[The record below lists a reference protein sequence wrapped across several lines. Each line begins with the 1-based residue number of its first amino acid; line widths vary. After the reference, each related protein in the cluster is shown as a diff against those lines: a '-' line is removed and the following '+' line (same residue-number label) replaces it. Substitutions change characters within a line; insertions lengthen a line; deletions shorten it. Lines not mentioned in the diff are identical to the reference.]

1 MKKHVEIDGCFMIPK
16 KLSGIYDALIEDL
29 KSPQPVINKILITGA
44 KGVGKTALL
53 KDLIKNLNWTAL
65 MTYEQDLTIFR
76 SQFNEFN
83 LPKHILSIDQCKSWS
98 KQNRQYQQIK
108 SFLDCLNNQACLVVI
123 ADQLS
128 DDENCTSDFD
138 LVINLDRYYQ
148 SSDLIAIVNHYQK
161 QLKLDNFEIDLMKK
175 IINDSQL
182 EEQVL
187 VWEIVQSLK
196 QIKLLKTKN
205 LKFGF
210 VVRNLLMKK
219 LATDRFKTLTNY
231 LEYRVIKNQN
241 GGDENYYS
249 ASQEQLIYQGTYLD
263 EDEN

>member
-1 MKKHVEIDGCFMIPK
+1 M
-16 KLSGIYDALIEDL
+16 
-29 KSPQPVINKILITGA
+29 
-44 KGVGKTALL
+44 
-53 KDLIKNLNWTAL
+53 
-65 MTYEQDLTIFR
+65 
-76 SQFNEFN
+76 
-83 LPKHILSIDQCKSWS
+83 
-98 KQNRQYQQIK
+98 
-108 SFLDCLNNQACLVVI
+108 
-123 ADQLS
+123 
-128 DDENCTSDFD
+128 
-138 LVINLDRYYQ
+138 INLDRYYQ